1 MLERRKP
8 PRRRWRWRTE
18 REPGLMELA
27 QAKRLGARLRDVKEK
42 SWRDREADFI
52 LLLLFETES
61 ASAPG

>member
-1 MLERRKP
+1 
-8 PRRRWRWRTE
+8 
-18 REPGLMELA
+18 MELA